1 MKPFQSLTALAQQAV
16 REVLGDGALAIDA
29 TVGNGHDTL
38 FLAGRVA
45 PQGHVIGFD
54 IQRPA
59 LEKTRARLFA
69 ASLEAAAT
77 LHFCGHERMLEK
89 VPPDWS
95 GRVSTVMFN
104 LGYLP
109 GGDKGLTT
117 SPATTLSAL
126 DQALYLL
133 RVGGLISLLV
143 YRGHHGAKAEAS
155 AILTWLER
163 LDARF
168 QLSCHESPGPV
179 LYLVERLA

>member
-16 REVLGDGALAIDA
+16 REGLGDGALAIDA

-54 IQRPA
+54 IQRLA

-69 ASLEAAAT
+69 AGLEAAAT

-89 VPPDWS
+89 IPPDWS
-95 GRVSTVMFN
+95 GRVSAVMFN

-109 GGDKGLTT
+109 GGDKTRITQAETT
-117 SPATTLSAL
+117 ISAL
-126 DQALYLL
+126 DQALALL
-133 RVGGLISLLV
+133 SIGGLISLLL
-143 YRGHHGAKAEAS
+143 YRGHAGAETDAV
-155 AILTWLER
+155 LGWL
-163 LDARF
+163 D
-168 QLSCHESPGPV
+168 QLGPRYRIRSQDSPGPL
-179 LYLVERLA
+179 LYLIERLR